1 MSSPLI
7 PCAHCKGEADVYRKI
22 HPIEH
27 DWSVCCKTCW
37 ASTAEYKTEEQ
48 ARAAW
53 ARRDELDTLA
63 AQVQRAVDEAS
74 RQADRA
80 IAAER
85 LMRFWKTK
93 AEYLLKEWGPK
104 PAPVQEVEGD
114 WLTEEELKKLYE
126 RTWSATDIE
135 NRYSLQ
141 VCKAIRMALAARA
154 KVADLETALRL
165 AKEVQPDTREL
176 VEAELM
182 EKLAAVEHDR
192 WADWQRHAFNQ
203 CHFNA
208 DGTATIPAWAV
219 ERWTRQIQTA
229 YADLSEAEKESD
241 RREVRRYLPII
252 AAALRAQQ
260 EGK

>member
-80 IAAER
+80 LAAE
-85 LMRFWKTK
+85 T
-93 AEYLLKEWGPK
+93 
-104 PAPVQEVEGD
+104 
-114 WLTEEELKKLYE
+114 
-126 RTWSATDIE
+126 
-135 NRYSLQ
+135 
-141 VCKAIRMALAARA
+141 
-154 KVADLETALRL
+154 KVADLEQKLDASQENYSEVAVAYAILRDAFVQQSSRVTDLETALGL
-165 AKEVQPDTREL
+165 AGDRRAPDGMA
-176 VEAELM
+176 EAELM